1 MKKIAAL
8 MAGLIILGFSAVSAQ
23 AADTVYELRTY
34 TTNEGK
40 LDDLNAR
47 FRDHTIGL
55 FEKHGISSVGYW
67 TPVDTPNTLIYVI
80 KHNSRDAAAQS
91 WKAFIEDP
99 AWAVVAKESNANG
112 AILAVA
118 PESVFMNAT
127 AYSLDMLK

>member
-1 MKKIAAL
+1 MV
-8 MAGLIILGFSAVSAQ
+8 GLIILGFSSVSAQ

-40 LDDLNAR
+40 LDDLHAR
-47 FRDHTIGL
+47 FSDHTIGL
-55 FEKHGISSVGYW
+55 FEKHGIASVGYW

-80 KHNSRDAAAQS
+80 KHNSRAAATQS
-91 WKAFIEDP
+91 WKDFIADP